1 MFRTLALRAASQASA
16 SAAAASPVARTK
28 LSTEITG
35 LAVHPAPLAAL
46 RSTYESTLRLLDAL
60 PAASV
65 YAGAARAVTQARL
78 DVVNGASGAESEA
91 AILHVEQTLQLGQ
104 AEELLLQAQDELKL
118 AAKMAEWKAHE
129 PLEVPPPPHQWEYTS
144 IAQETG
150 EGGA

>member
-118 AAKMAEWKAHE
+118 AAKMAEWKA
-129 PLEVPPPPHQWEYTS
+129 
-144 IAQETG
+144 
-150 EGGA
+150 